1 MKISNVYIGGWF
13 QRTMLQLSEIYDF
26 LREAKTKLALD
37 QDKLVEYR
45 KNLQI
50 GRIDYGVQGEEY
62 IEFTTALNIKVKIFE
77 DGLIILNNHNVSED
91 TLFADIDAL
100 TDYYETK
107 LSPAFSYLFSLG
119 APVPKELAHIETVYP
134 YFVVTDKATKEEMNT
149 LLTRTDKQK
158 YFEFDNEK
166 YDVIRGDV
174 YYFIN
179 NKKAE
184 AENIERY
191 IEEQIFIRE
200 FKGQLH
206 RYLNLHR
213 IIWEKIDNVKDR
225 ASVKGADIVSFNTK
239 LESYAKT
246 ITLIE
251 GRINQMSTYLPTR
264 EKIAKSDKE
273 LVEFLNI
280 SGYRYETLKDTLDYI
295 KYLWS
300 MTKNYVSSA
309 QKLFNGL
316 KSDVSNKSI
325 NSLTLVTSMSAG
337 ASVIGLLTKS
347 QPEFTVF
354 GIAYFFILALI
365 VLSLNKFLKFIQNNR
380 RYKVNDVELDKNIS
394 FDDKLYSFT
403 SNSYIRNYC
412 CHI

>member
-1 MKISNVYIGGWF
+1 MKISSVCIGGWF

-26 LREAKTKLALD
+26 LREAKTQLALN
-37 QDKLVEYR
+37 QDKLNEFR

-50 GRIDYGVQGEEY
+50 GKIDYGVQGEEY
-62 IEFTTALNIKVKIFE
+62 IEFTTALDIKVKIFE
-77 DGLIILNNHNVSED
+77 DGLITLNNHNVSED
-91 TLFADIDAL
+91 TLFADLDKL
-100 TDYYETK
+100 TDYYENK

-134 YFVVTDKATKEEMNT
+134 YFVICDKATKEEMNT
-149 LLTRTDKQK
+149 LLSRTDKQK
-158 YFEFDNEK
+158 YFEFDNDK

-179 NKKAE
+179 NKKSNK
-184 AENIERY
+184 ENISRY

-213 IIWEKIDNVKDR
+213 IIWEKIDDVKER
-225 ASVKGADIVSFNTK
+225 ASVKGADILQFTTK

-246 ITLIE
+246 ISLIE

-264 EKIAKSDKE
+264 EKIAKNDKE
-273 LVEFLNI
+273 LIEFLNL

-295 KYLWS
+295 KHLWS

-309 QKLFNGL
+309 QTLFAGI
-316 KSDVSNKSI
+316 KSDVTSKSVD
-325 NSLTLVTSMSAG
+325 SLTIVTSMSAG
-337 ASVIGLLTKS
+337 ASIIGLLTES
-347 QPEFTVF
+347 APDFTIF
-354 GIAYFFILALI
+354 GVVYFFVLALI
-365 VLSLNKFLKFIQNNR
+365 GWGSTKLLGAISNKRK
-380 RYKVNDVELDKNIS
+380 YEVSDVEFDKDIQ
-394 FDDKLYSFT
+394 FDDKK
-403 SNSYIRNYC
+403 
-412 CHI
+412 

>member
-1 MKISNVYIGGWF
+1 MKVSNAYVGGWF

-26 LREAKTKLALD
+26 LRETKTKLALD
-37 QDKLVEYR
+37 HDKLVEYR

-62 IEFTTALNIKVKIFE
+62 IEFTTSVNIKVKIFE
-77 DGLIILNNHNVSED
+77 DGLIILNNQNVSED

-100 TDYYETK
+100 ADYYENK

-134 YFVVTDKATKEEMNT
+134 YFVVTENATKDDMNT

-166 YDVIRGDV
+166 YDVVRGDV

-179 NKKAE
+179 NKKSKL
-184 AENIERY
+184 ENIERY

-213 IIWEKIDNVKDR
+213 IIWEKIDNVKER
-225 ASVKGADIVSFNTK
+225 ASVKGADILVFNTK
-239 LESYAKT
+239 LDSYAKT

-251 GRINQMSTYLPTR
+251 GRINQMSSYLSTR
-264 EKIAKSDKE
+264 EKIAKNDKE

-295 KYLWS
+295 KQLWN

-309 QKLFNGL
+309 QKLFSGL

-337 ASVIGLLTKS
+337 TSVIGLLTKS
-347 QPEFTVF
+347 EPKFTIF
-354 GIAYFFILALI
+354 GIKYFFILAII
-365 VLSLNKFLKFIQNNR
+365 VFMMNKGLKYVQSKR
-380 RYKVNDVELDKNIS
+380 RYRINDSGLDKDIK
-394 FDDKLYSFT
+394 FDDK
-403 SNSYIRNYC
+403 
-412 CHI
+412 

>member
-1 MKISNVYIGGWF
+1 MKISNVFIGGWF

-26 LREAKTKLALD
+26 LREAKTQLALD
-37 QDKLVEYR
+37 QDKLIEFR

-50 GRIDYGVQGEEY
+50 GKIDYGVQGEEF

-77 DGLIILNNHNVSED
+77 DGLIVLNNHNVSED
-91 TLFADIDAL
+91 NLFADIDAL
-100 TDYYETK
+100 TDYYENK

-134 YFVVTDKATKEEMNT
+134 YFVISDNATKEEMNA
-149 LLTRTDKQK
+149 LLSRTDKQK
-158 YFEFDNEK
+158 YFEFNNEK

-179 NKKAE
+179 NKKSKL
-184 AENIERY
+184 ENIERY

-213 IIWEKIDNVKDR
+213 IIWEKIDNVKER
-225 ASVKGADIVSFNTK
+225 ASVKGADILAFNTK
-239 LESYAKT
+239 LDSYAKT

-264 EKIAKSDKE
+264 EKIAKNDKE
-273 LVEFLNI
+273 LSEFLSI
-280 SGYRYETLKDTLDYI
+280 SGFRYETLKDTLDYI
-295 KYLWS
+295 KHLWS

-309 QKLFNGL
+309 QKLFSGL
-316 KSDVSNKSI
+316 KSDVNSKSI
-325 NSLTLVTSMSAG
+325 NNLTLVTSMSAG
-337 ASVIGLLTKS
+337 TSIISLLTKS
-347 QPEFTVF
+347 EPQFTTF
-354 GIAYFFILALI
+354 GIKYFFILAIL
-365 VLSLNKFLKFIQNNR
+365 VFMLNKGLKFIQNYR
-380 RYKVNDVELDKNIS
+380 RYRINDSGLDKDIK
-394 FDDKLYSFT
+394 FDDK
-403 SNSYIRNYC
+403 
-412 CHI
+412 